1 MLVKPK
7 GLDPDGKSFLEKK
20 GDSLTARLMIEE
32 VKESDGTVRGRWFL
46 VSNVSSTITVVE
58 LSTWYY

>member
-32 VKESDGTVRGRWFL
+32 VKESDGTVRGRWCL